1 MSDYPKDLAVKTG
14 SYQDRDGNT
23 KNRYENI
30 GKIMQGQGGLYLLLK
45 KTFNPA
51 GVETQPG
58 KDMIVVSVFDQRE
71 RGDSQPARREAPP
84 QQRDTGGSQGPRGGD
99 PDQDIPFRQHERRTM
114 A

>member
-14 SYQDRDGNT
+14 SYTDRDGNQ

-30 GKIMQGQGGLYLLLK
+30 GKIMQGQDGLYLLLK

-51 GVETQPG
+51 GVETGPG
-58 KDMIVVSVFDQRE
+58 KDMIVVSVFDQWE
-71 RGDSQPARREAPP
+71 KGDAPP
-84 QQRDTGGSQGPRGGD
+84 QRQAPPQRESTGGAQGPRGGD
-99 PDQDIPFRQHERRTM
+99 PDQDIPFASHEHRTM

>member
-1 MSDYPKDLAVKTG
+1 MSEYPKDLVVKTG
-14 SYQDRDGNT
+14 SYTDRDGNT

-30 GKIMQGQGGLYLLLK
+30 GKVMQGNDGLYLLLK

-71 RGDSQPARREAPP
+71 KGDSQPARREAPP
-84 QQRDTGGSQGPRGGD
+84 QRPDTSAPPTDD
-99 PDQDIPFRQHERRTM
+99 PDIPF
-114 A
+114 